1 LADERFVAAI
11 GVVAFAFVVATTR
24 CHGNGSR
31 MRPGSGMDLRAP
43 VTPFILR
50 GDRGAACGADRG
62 EDRVKIVQDL
72 STKLGH
78 DQA

>member
-1 LADERFVAAI
+1 LAEERFVGAI
-11 GVVAFAFVVATTR
+11 GAVAVASMAATTR
-24 CHGNGSR
+24 GHGNGSR
-31 MRPGSGMDLRAP
+31 LRPGGGMDLRAP

-50 GDRGAACGADRG
+50 GDRGAACVADRG
-62 EDRVKIVQDL
+62 ERRVKIVQDL